1 MTELAACAR
10 QGTHET
16 LEEAAARAARRNE
29 TAEEAKRR
37 LEADSAKARE
47 ALRCSPSTVTL
58 RSGTKLCR
66 LWKRQGR
73 DLDLRLHDV

>member
-1 MTELAACAR
+1 MHFLWLTHLGVMSRWFRAAYATYLAACAR

-47 ALRCSPSTVTL
+47 ALRCSPETL
-58 RSGTKLCR
+58 
-66 LWKRQGR
+66 
-73 DLDLRLHDV
+73 